1 MEELSS
7 LEEAKSEESFVV
19 TKEDTLA
26 EASVEEF
33 QKQAG
38 IYLFVANLIFAFL

>member
-7 LEEAKSEESFVV
+7 AVEDESFVV
-19 TKEDTLA
+19 TKGDGLA
-26 EASVEEF
+26 EASPEDF

-38 IYLFVANLIFAFL
+38 IYLFVANLLFAFM